1 MVCILIK
8 HSTYPI
14 KKQYEHKFEN
24 SSCLTYRRSSWS
36 RIRRF
41 ICTRKRIGNPERLS
55 NALNDL
61 GDSIKD
67 LADKGLE
74 ELDNTA
80 EKMMKG

>member
-1 MVCILIK
+1 MN
-8 HSTYPI
+8 T
-14 KKQYEHKFEN
+14 N
-24 SSCLTYRRSSWS
+24 SKIVVALLTGVAVGAVLGVLFAPESGSE
-36 RIRRF
+36 
-41 ICTRKRIGNPERLS
+41 TRERLS